1 MNKKVWVWIRM
12 DSGGRTY
19 TVKPAVY
26 QYDPVLGS
34 GMNQRREI
42 DEEEWN
48 KIKEMQETIQKTI
61 KGWLHE
67 KV

>member
-1 MNKKVWVWIRM
+1 MNKKIWVWIRM
-12 DSGGRTY
+12 DLGGRTY
-19 TVKPAVY
+19 NVKPAVY
-26 QYDPVLGS
+26 QDEPFLGS

-61 KGWLHE
+61 KGWLHGF
-67 KV
+67 